1 MASHTWKSPA
11 GVVSY
16 VNTGIP
22 DFGSG
27 SAAYGWFGVDMHDY
41 NQYNRNID
49 LNFFAMLFFDTSTF
63 PPAETLKYKN
73 NVKLKMHAVAIGYK
87 NADPRGY
94 AYYIN
99 RDEQRY
105 VSSKMYYSSND
116 AGSLVNMS
124 LSQLRQADTHSVNG
138 TQRTV
143 SVPNEYLD
151 FFYDDFI
158 NYARHK
164 CTFFEFQ
171 ASVASGVY
179 YGGLLENIQDTY
191 LMLTYDDVIPTGKM
205 TSPVEGAEF
214 HKSQAVTFRWNYSES
229 KDVGQKSFAIK
240 YTTGGQ
246 TKTVTGNTSNHY
258 YTFSPGTFSEGE
270 VRYYLT
276 VTNNDNQAS
285 TSGPY
290 TAVCVPSYPSVEA
303 TYPVNTGVQKSQ
315 PFTITWKFSET
326 ASTGQKSYS
335 ISITQNG
342 KTKIFNGTGE
352 ATSHT
357 IPAYQYVDGPVTY
370 SITVTNNDGQSAT
383 KGPYS
388 FNIVPSYPTV
398 KGVYPIDVLVK
409 KSKEFSIA
417 WNYSETVAVGQTKY
431 WVYITQDGQTTEYTG
446 TSADH
451 FHTIEANALS
461 NGTCSYTVKVL
472 NKDGQYASC
481 GPYSFVVVGDSDA
494 PEIIEVTNDAKPV
507 ITWEI
512 DSQNAFEIVIY
523 DDKEKK
529 VYESGVIADEYLRD
543 HQVDTL
549 LQNGKYIVNIR
560 ALNIYGYYTPWGTY
574 YLTLD
579 AECGSSVEKIYVFA
593 THEYGVSVNCE
604 TTGGKAYVIR
614 KKEGSEDVEII
625 GEYHEGFVD
634 YTAALNDTYQ
644 YAVRLYDGGIVDSG
658 WRVTKVKADGVVI
671 RDDRNEKN
679 FVNLW
684 MTDEDVFRIYRE
696 DSREKNLI
704 KCLGRTYPVKEQGEW
719 QASKRNFKAYATD
732 REFGILTDMK
742 VNGNIVKYQAEGE
755 YMVCDMDLTDNGPY
769 MDGRNITVSLTRV
782 DM

>member
-16 VNTGIP
+16 LNTGIP
-22 DFGSG
+22 NFGSG
-27 SAAYGWFGVDMHDY
+27 SAEFGWFGVDMHDH
-41 NQYNRNID
+41 NPSNRNID
-49 LNFFAMLFFDTSTF
+49 GNFCAMLFFDTSTF
-63 PPAETLKYKN
+63 PSADTLKYKN
-73 NVKLKMHAVAIGYK
+73 NIRLRMHAVAIGYK
-87 NADPRGY
+87 SNSSRGY

-105 VSSKMYYSSND
+105 VSCKMCNSSNS
-116 AGSLVNMS
+116 ATSLVNMN
-124 LSQLRQADTHSVNG
+124 LTQLKQSRTYVEG

-143 SVPNEYLD
+143 SVSNEYID
-151 FFYDDFI
+151 FYYDYFI
-158 NYARHK
+158 DYARHK
-164 CTFFEFQ
+164 CTFFEFLGSI
-171 ASVASGVY
+171 ANGVY

-214 HKSQAVTFRWNYSES
+214 HKSQAVTFRWSYSES
-229 KDVGQKSFAIK
+229 KDVGQKSFSIK

-246 TKTVTGNTSNHY
+246 TQTVTRSTSNHY
-258 YTFSPGTFSEGE
+258 YTFPSGTFSEGE
-270 VRYYLT
+270 VSYYLT
-276 VTNNDNQAS
+276 VTNNDNQSS

-303 TYPVNTGVQKSQ
+303 TYPVNIGVPKSQ
-315 PFTITWKFSET
+315 PFTISWKFSET
-326 ASTGQKSYS
+326 ASTGQKNYS
-335 ISITQNG
+335 MSITQNG
-342 KTKIFNGTGE
+342 KTKTLKGTGE

-357 IPAYQYVDGPVTY
+357 IPAYQYVDGTVTY

-398 KGVYPIDVLVK
+398 QGVYPIDVLVK

-417 WNYSETVAVGQTKY
+417 WNYSETVSVGQTKY
-431 WVYITQDGQTTEYTG
+431 WVYITQNGQTTEYSG
-446 TSADH
+446 TSANH
-451 FHTIEANALS
+451 FHTIAANTLS
-461 NGTCSYTVKVL
+461 NGACSYTIKVL
-472 NKDGQYASC
+472 NKDGQYGTC
-481 GPYSFVVVGDSDA
+481 GPYAFVVVGDSDA
-494 PEIIEVTNDAKPV
+494 PEIIEVTNDAKPI

-523 DDKEKK
+523 DDSEKK
-529 VYESGVIADEYLRD
+529 VYESGVIVDEHLRN
-543 HQVDTL
+543 HQVNTL

-579 AECGSSVEKIYVFA
+579 AECKSSIEKIYVFA

-604 TTGGKAYVIR
+604 VTGGKAYVIR
-614 KKEGSEDVEII
+614 KKADAGDVEII
-625 GEYHEGFVD
+625 GEYKEGFID
-634 YTAALNDTYQ
+634 YTVPLKDTYQ
-644 YAVRLYDGGIVDSG
+644 YAIRLYDCGITDSA

-671 RDDRNEKN
+671 RDFRDEKN
-679 FVNLW
+679 LINLW
-684 MTDEDVFRIYRE
+684 MSEEDVFSTYME

-704 KCLGRTYPVKEQGEW
+704 KCLGRTYPIKEQGEW
-719 QASKRNFKAYATD
+719 KASKRSFKAYVTE
-732 REFGILTDMK
+732 RELKALTDMK
-742 VNGNIVKYQAEGE
+742 INGNVVKYQAEGE

-769 MDGRNITVSLTRV
+769 MDGRIVTANLTRV
-782 DM
+782 DI